1 MASSVAVPYSHR
13 CHGCCIS
20 PWVGPLPSQLQAQD
34 RSLVPALPNLDMPK
48 VTLDQVRLLHL
59 SSYTIYLLSYL
70 QDFSIVLFNAIM
82 TDSEGST
89 SMKFSLESL

>member
-1 MASSVAVPYSHR
+1 MGAVSL
-13 CHGCCIS
+13 HGYDHYPVNS
-20 PWVGPLPSQLQAQD
+20 KLDSTYD

-59 SSYTIYLLSYL
+59 SSYAIYLLSYL
-70 QDFSIVLFNAIM
+70 QDFSIVVFNAIM